1 MQPKECHISDCE
13 DNMNDDESEWD
24 AAYESSSE
32 NEESIEDDLQHYFDP
47 TKITTSLPLLP
58 FKNQVGG
65 HASFFRFSKKAICK
79 PVSAK
84 EQEFYEDIDTHHHEL
99 LPFTSQYIGV
109 LNVTYRPP
117 VPEVLFE
124 KNKHLLRD
132 YRAACQD
139 RRHKPIKKF
148 QQQVLR
154 EVFSPE
160 ALKERLVLAEDWK
173 RRNYL
178 LDHDNNP
185 PKPKAP
191 SYNNNTSTLPN
202 DAVDSHRGKICA
214 TSDHPSQSVIKAH
227 SYSSDKK
234 DDFSW
239 TNTNVIAEGGRSVPI
254 MTTNGLGFS
263 PINKDLDYFTDD
275 DDSSLNNSIEQVTLE
290 RPPTIFSTASSPNI
304 KHHRHVE
311 LLPEIQHDLIGL
323 KDENDPIVVIDE
335 DEDPTIIFSMDD
347 FDIDNKNELSLART
361 HHHHPFRRHN
371 IKQNKVVPILKVD
384 SSSLNSAVISTNQQ
398 QPTEGVTSE
407 NPWSLQIYNR
417 DMQRMRN
424 NRQDEIQKY
433 ILIEDLTDGVKYPCV
448 LDLKMGTRQYGVY
461 ATREKMKSQTT
472 KCEKSTS
479 KVLGVRVCGMQ
490 VYKNDLN
497 EFIFQDKY
505 YGRTLTP
512 ATFRDTLEAYLDNGH
527 GCQIH
532 HIPVIVRKLRRLAR
546 IIKTMDDYRFYAS
559 SLLMIYDGDLA
570 STRKIDV
577 RIIDFANCVTAEDV
591 RYRQQKFTYP
601 PRHKGPDNGYLLGLK
616 TLILCFEWIHK
627 KHGGLA
633 QDLYVQESDDVF
645 HDIYESANDEALT
658 ALLA

>member
-1 MQPKECHISDCE
+1 MPKECYISDCE
-13 DNMNDDESEWD
+13 DSINDDESEWD
-24 AAYESSSE
+24 VAYESSSE
-32 NEESIEDDLQHYFDP
+32 NDESVEDDVQHYFDP

-148 QQQVLR
+148 QQQVLK

-173 RRNYL
+173 RRNL
-178 LDHDNNP
+178 PSTSQKPTDNIDCTTHQN
-185 PKPKAP
+185 
-191 SYNNNTSTLPN
+191 
-202 DAVDSHRGKICA
+202 
-214 TSDHPSQSVIKAH
+214 VIKAH

-234 DDFSW
+234 YCW
-239 TNTNVIAEGGRSVPI
+239 NNPNLIQEGGRSVPI
-254 MTTNGLGFS
+254 MTTHGF
-263 PINKDLDYFTDD
+263 NKLDCFRDI
-275 DDSSLNNSIEQVTLE
+275 SIEQVTLE
-290 RPPTIFSTASSPNI
+290 RPPTIFSTASSPII
-304 KHHRHVE
+304 KHRQV
-311 LLPEIQHDLIGL
+311 LPEVEDSS
-323 KDENDPIVVIDE
+323 IDE
-335 DEDPTIIFSMDD
+335 DVNIIFSMDD
-347 FDIDNKNELSLART
+347 FDIDNKKELFHLR
-361 HHHHPFRRHN
+361 N
-371 IKQNKVVPILKVD
+371 QNKVVPVLKVD
-384 SSSLNSAVISTNQQ
+384 SSSLNSAVSYP
-398 QPTEGVTSE
+398 PTEGITSE

-417 DMQRMRN
+417 DMQRMRHS
-424 NRQDEIQKY
+424 RQDDVQKY

-490 VYKNDLN
+490 VYKNDVH

-505 YGRTLTP
+505 HGRTLTP
-512 ATFRDTLEAYLDNGH
+512 ITFRDTLEAYLDNGQ

-546 IIKTMDDYRFYAS
+546 IIKTMDNYRFYAS

-591 RYRQQKFTYP
+591 RYRQQTFTYP
-601 PRHKGPDNGYLLGLK
+601 PRHKGADNGYLLGLK

-627 KHGGLA
+627 KHGGLET
-633 QDLYVQESDDVF
+633 DLYVEENDDVF
-645 HDIYESANDEALT
+645 HDIYESANDDALT
-658 ALLA
+658 TLLA